1 MDLDEIGR
9 RFEHIVSELKEL
21 WSKLEKL
28 KGKIGKEEIK
38 VLEGLYEKAEKLRGF
53 VVDTLKDLEEVKE
66 EGSDELKEIASKL
79 LEEIDKFQKAVE
91 ELIAKVATDPPE
103 ETRNMIFEKLLEQF
117 KAVLVD
123 KHKIS
128 KAEAEKI
135 AKEFEDMIKS
145 LAEKVQKGEISET
158 DALLEVSRLA
168 EEYKPPEVREAE
180 PYISALTDVL
190 VSNLIFYKDV
200 SEEKAREIA
209 EEFKKDI
216 EKLAS
221 DIVKGRIKY
230 REAIWKV
237 VDMAKKWIPPKAK
250 ELKLKDIIRKLEL
263 EYKAYLTG
271 QGVTNPKKCIE
282 YVKEDIESLAESVA
296 KGEMTV
302 EEALERVREIPI
314 PPIARFRRVAP
325 PVAPPTAPPTGIPAE
340 AVPPEERVF
349 KSPKEIADI
358 LWKYHLDSLLL
369 FGLNYVFENYGRKY
383 GMTEGMKKSVASELA
398 KRLRQLGMQMEKEE
412 QARYK
417 IVGDFLTRYWYEIV
431 RKGVLDPLAKYAAD
445 YIIPLLRKS
454 RPDIY
459 EALVSMDIKGSIA
472 KAFMGVLLDYLGI
485 PRERWPE
492 DVLKCYEKL
501 IEVAGG

>member
-1 MDLDEIGR
+1 MDLEEIGR
-9 RFEHIVSELKEL
+9 RLEHIVSELKEM

-28 KGKIGKEEIK
+28 KDKVDKKDLK
-38 VLEGLYEKAEKLRGF
+38 VLEGLYEKVEKLRGF
-53 VVDTLKDLEEVKE
+53 VIDTLKDLEEVKD

-91 ELIAKVATDPPE
+91 ELTAKVAMDPPQE
-103 ETRNMIFEKLLEQF
+103 ETQDMIFEKLLEQF

-123 KHKIS
+123 KQKMS
-128 KAEAEKI
+128 KSEAEKI
-135 AKEFEDMIKS
+135 AKEFEDTIKS

-168 EEYKPPEVREAE
+168 EEYKPPEVREAG

-190 VSNLIFYKDV
+190 VSNLIFYKGV
-200 SEEKAREIA
+200 SEERAREVA
-209 EEFKKDI
+209 EEFRKDI

-237 VDMAKKWIPPKAK
+237 VDMAKKWTPPKAK
-250 ELKLKDIIRKLEL
+250 KLKDIVRKLEI
-263 EYKAYLTG
+263 EYEAYLTE

-296 KGEMTV
+296 KGEITI

-325 PVAPPTAPPTGIPAE
+325 PVAPTAPPTE

-349 KSPKEIADI
+349 RSPKEIADI

-383 GMTEGMKKSVASELA
+383 GMTGGMKKPVASELTN
-398 KRLRQLGMQMEKEE
+398 RLRLLGMQMEKEE

-417 IVGDFLTRYWYEIV
+417 IVGDFLTRYSYEIV
-431 RKGVLDPLAKYAAD
+431 WKGVLEPLARYSA
-445 YIIPLLRKS
+445 YFIIHWLRANH
-454 RPDIY
+454 PDIY
-459 EALVSMDIKGSIA
+459 NALISMDIKGSIA